1 MKKQKG
7 SVSSWRMGGPTNSP
21 VSLLGLVSR
30 ASRNILD
37 NCGHQIY
44 RQVHIQDVHKE
55 SGESL
60 WRVNMI
66 DRGPR

>member
-1 MKKQKG
+1 M
-7 SVSSWRMGGPTNSP
+7 SSWRVGSPTYYP

-44 RQVHIQDVHKE
+44 RQVHIQDVPKE

-60 WRVNMI
+60 WRAKMI